1 LKAEA
6 FLVVAPTQTRRQLP
20 TRARST
26 EESRMNGTLP
36 KTRVPTA
43 STPKP
48 KQPLNSKCNKGT
60 ITAKMIA
67 DNVDVTRARGTKG
80 ITT

>member
-1 LKAEA
+1 
-6 FLVVAPTQTRRQLP
+6 
-20 TRARST
+20 
-26 EESRMNGTLP
+26 MNGTLP

-60 ITAKMIA
+60 ITAKIIA

-80 ITT
+80 ITTEAA